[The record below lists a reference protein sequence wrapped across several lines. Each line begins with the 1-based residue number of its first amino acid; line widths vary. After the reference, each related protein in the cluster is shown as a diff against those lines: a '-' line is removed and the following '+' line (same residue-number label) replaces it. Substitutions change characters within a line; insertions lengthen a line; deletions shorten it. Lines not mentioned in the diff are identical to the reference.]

1 MATKAPNKRIQI
13 KRIKAAQM
21 YMQGA
26 SYEEIGDALAV
37 SVPTISRYV
46 NAGLRAI
53 QERQLQ
59 DAEVQRT
66 IALARYQQWISEED
80 GESAASRANRIKL
93 QQRIDRIMGVDKLGP
108 RGEDG
113 ARDLA
118 ADIRE
123 ALNG

>member
-1 MATKAPNKRIQI
+1 
-13 KRIKAAQM
+13 M

-37 SVPTISRYV
+37 SVPTVSRYV

-123 ALNG
+123 ALNA